1 MKIKKNFLVSIIIPC
16 YNEINTIGFIIKKIF
31 AVKNLAKQIII
42 VDDGSTDPSVFFIKK
57 NFINK
62 IDKLIEHKNNLGKGA
77 AIKSAIKHVKG
88 DIIIIQDADLE
99 YYPSDY
105 NKLIRPIVNSV
116 HKVVYGSRVL
126 NKKRYSYGNFTSLF
140 KVFANHI
147 LTIFSNIV
155 NRQNLTDA
163 HTCYKVFHKS
173 VFKKLNLEE
182 SDFSFCPEVTTKIS
196 KMNIKIFEV
205 PIKYTGRDYSEGK
218 KINFFDGIKAILVLL
233 KYKFFK
239 K

>member
-1 MKIKKNFLVSIIIPC
+1 MKKNLLVSIIIPC
-16 YNEINTIGFIIKKIF
+16 YNEVNTIGFILKKIL
-31 AVKNLAKQIII
+31 AVKTLKKQIIV
-42 VDDGSTDPSVFFIKK
+42 VDDGSVDRSVYFIKK

-62 IDKLIEHKNNLGKGA
+62 IDKLIVHKSNLGKGA

-105 NKLIRPIVNSV
+105 NKLIKPIINSA

-126 NKKRYSYGNFTSLF
+126 NKKRYFDDNFISSFRVFGN
-140 KVFANHI
+140 HM

-155 NRQNLTDA
+155 NKQNLTDA

-173 VFKKLNLEE
+173 VFNKLNLNEK
-182 SDFSFCPEVTTKIS
+182 SFNFCPEVTTKIS
-196 KMNIKIFEV
+196 NMNVNIIEV
-205 PIKYTGRDYSEGK
+205 PIKYKGRDYKEGK
-218 KINFFDGIKAILVLL
+218 KINFMDAFHAVFTIL

-239 K
+239 N